1 MRKTNKTKQD
11 AKNNSC
17 VVSSFDTDKIKT
29 NRKIALMFCNDI
41 FVFFKEKSISSRF
54 NIDHNIEKD
63 LYRQNE

>member
-29 NRKIALMFCNDI
+29 NRKIALND
-41 FVFFKEKSISSRF
+41 
-54 NIDHNIEKD
+54 
-63 LYRQNE
+63 LQ